1 MDQGKLIQML
11 DSGDEEQFNR
21 ALEIIIRQNIGPFF
35 SSAKKRAGVN
45 HDDINDVFQETMIV
59 FSRKM
64 KNGGTKIL
72 TSSFSAYIAGIG
84 VNKWLEF
91 FRKREAGE
99 EFSDLFDLAEED
111 TDEPDDEK
119 LFLINQLSNN
129 LHALSP
135 VCQELLKLY
144 YWEDLS
150 CLEIVEIMPDLRNEG
165 NCRQRKFACIEKL
178 RKLMGL

>member
-1 MDQGKLIQML
+1 MEQDDLIRML
-11 DSGDEEQFNR
+11 DSGDDEQFNR
-21 ALEIIIRQNIGPFF
+21 ALEIIIVENIGPFF
-35 SSAKKRAGVN
+35 SNAKKRGEVN
-45 HDDINDVFQETMIV
+45 HEDINDVFQETMIV

-72 TSSFSAYIAGIG
+72 TSTISAYIAGIG
-84 VNKWLEF
+84 ANKWLEF
-91 FRKREAGE
+91 FRKREACK

-111 TDEPDDEK
+111 SDEPDDEK
-119 LFLINQLSNN
+119 LVLIQQLSNN
-129 LHALSP
+129 LHDLSP
-135 VCQELLKLY
+135 VCQKLLKLY

-150 CLEIVEIMPDLRNEG
+150 CLEILEIMPDLRNEG